1 VGGAV
6 PAMRVSAMPKAAE
19 NHFGT
24 CTHNSLYQCREQQV
38 VRCRRPWSGQC
49 GFQGFV
55 AEDAGSDLRSEAQ
68 DAVDRGDE
76 QIQRPVIENE
86 GESEE
91 EAGRR
96 FRFASGVGRE

>member
-1 VGGAV
+1 MA
-6 PAMRVSAMPKAAE
+6 K
-19 NHFGT
+19 
-24 CTHNSLYQCREQQV
+24 
-38 VRCRRPWSGQC
+38 
-49 GFQGFV
+49 
-55 AEDAGSDLRSEAQ
+55 DAGSDLRSEAQ

-76 QIQRPVIENE
+76 QIQRPVIEKE

>member
-1 VGGAV
+1 
-6 PAMRVSAMPKAAE
+6 
-19 NHFGT
+19 
-24 CTHNSLYQCREQQV
+24 
-38 VRCRRPWSGQC
+38 VRCGRQLSGQC
-49 GFQGFV
+49 SFQGSV
-55 AEDAGSDLRSEAQ
+55 AKDAGSDLRSEAQ

-76 QIQRPVIENE
+76 QIQRPVIEKE